1 MFVLTPK
8 YTVIFFAIRQAVL
21 ELWPDNLSQGDKED
35 IEKEKLVE
43 PCWHCNFEPR
53 KNLKIC
59 DFWHFWKPKC
69 LNAAGI
75 PQILLYHLF
84 RYTSRIVKMILD
96 PWNTIGVPRYPITKM
111 QF

>member
-1 MFVLTPK
+1 MGIFV
-8 YTVIFFAIRQAVL
+8 
-21 ELWPDNLSQGDKED
+21 DNLSLGVKED

-43 PCWHCNFEPR
+43 PCGHCNFEPR
-53 KNLKIC
+53 KNSKIC
-59 DFWHFWKPKC
+59 DFCHFWKPKF

-75 PQILLYHLF
+75 PRILLYHLF

-96 PWNTIGVPRYPITKM
+96 PWNTFGVPRYPITKM